1 MNDRY
6 LKGAGVIMIL
16 IATGGI
22 ILSVMLVFGAFQ
34 TDKIWKAALM
44 LFGALELL
52 ITAAFAAGVGKIFI
66 RGLPPIPENDE
77 EYDDVE

>member
-16 IATGGI
+16 IAAGGI

-44 LFGALELL
+44 LFGALNFLL
-52 ITAAFAAGVGKIFI
+52 QQRLL
-66 RGLPPIPENDE
+66 RG
-77 EYDDVE
+77 